1 MNNSAAVH
9 RTQTDC
15 PSGVPITFT
24 VVLSTISLLAVTG
37 NLLVIITFI
46 KTANL
51 RTSPNYY
58 IVNMAVSDLVCVIL
72 NWPLYAT
79 EGMLKPGGSLI
90 RESVIAS
97 IFCKIGIYSRAV
109 SYAVSILSLVLIA
122 VDRFIATVYPL
133 KASNITGKIR
143 AILLILCWILP
154 TLGLV
159 QFFAHSEIIKVEDN
173 TFCRNMMRPLEL
185 KIYHFLSFALFYC
198 LPLSIIVVLYS
209 LIMKHL
215 QRKGQLDE
223 GKQSTFRTKRLK
235 QIKNIMKIFGSIVLG
250 FFTCWTPLYVYMFL
264 KSLYPSIFMA
274 DKCLLLKLVGIFYYI
289 FPLLSTVINPLI
301 LITFSS
307 NYRAAL
313 KGLCSCLVLKNHSG
327 PFVHAPRVVAQQ
339 GQTSELLEFNTLRSR
354 ITHN

>member
-1 MNNSAAVH
+1 MNNSAAAH
-9 RTQTDC
+9 HNQTDC
-15 PSGVPITFT
+15 PSSVPITFT

-37 NLLVIITFI
+37 NLLVVITFI
-46 KTANL
+46 KTLNL
-51 RTSPNYY
+51 KTSPNYY

-90 RESVIAS
+90 KDSVITS
-97 IFCKIGIYSRAV
+97 IFCKIGIYSRAL

-133 KASNITGKIR
+133 KALNIAGKIR

-154 TLGLV
+154 ALGLT
-159 QFFAHSEIIKVEDN
+159 QFFVYSHIVKVEGN
-173 TFCRNMMRPLEL
+173 TFCRNMMPPSEL
-185 KIYHFLSFALFYC
+185 KIYHFLGFALFYC
-198 LPLSIIVVLYS
+198 LPLFIIVVLYS

-215 QRKGQLDE
+215 QRRGELSDGE
-223 GKQSTFRTKRLK
+223 QSIVRTQRLR
-235 QIKNIMKIFGSIVLG
+235 QNKNIMKIFGSIVLG

-307 NYRAAL
+307 SYRAAL

-327 PFVHAPRVVAQQ
+327 PFAHAPRVVAPQ